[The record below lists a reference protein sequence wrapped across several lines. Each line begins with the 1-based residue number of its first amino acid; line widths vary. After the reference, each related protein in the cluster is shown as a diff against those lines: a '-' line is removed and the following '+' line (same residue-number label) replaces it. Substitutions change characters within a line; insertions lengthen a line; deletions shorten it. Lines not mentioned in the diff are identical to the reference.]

1 MKNTQS
7 TNGNRNSQLSNNERI
22 IKRTNQRRRKNRR
35 KKIIIR
41 SVLGLAFLCI
51 GVVVALMLFFNINKI
66 TVTGDTVYSTEEIIR
81 VSDVEIG
88 DNLIFLS
95 KTKLNNKIAEELP
108 YVRSVK
114 VKRKLPSTLELQV
127 TKTEGYMAIASDGY
141 FTLLDKSG
149 KVLERDLEIIG
160 ENIVLA
166 NLGEVTSANVGEIV
180 VLKNAKT
187 FEKLEKV
194 LAECE
199 NVKIKD
205 ITAIDLSDIY
215 NIKLVYQGRI
225 TLELGETN
233 DNNLHSKL
241 ALGKESIDI
250 QDKEN
255 NLYRGTINLTVD
267 GKGYLSPEVVTTE
280 PPTEEFSTENSEENS
295 TENTENKEEST
306 SESQNA

>member
-1 MKNTQS
+1 MKNTQP

-22 IKRTNQRRRKNRR
+22 IKRTNQRKRKNRR

-166 NLGEVTSANVGEIV
+166 NLGEVTSANVGETV

-280 PPTEEFSTENSEENS
+280 PPTEEISIENSKENS

>member
-1 MKNTQS
+1 MKNTQP

-22 IKRTNQRRRKNRR
+22 IKRTNQRKRKNRR

-41 SVLGLAFLCI
+41 SVLGFAFLCV

-66 TVTGDTVYSTEEIIR
+66 TVTGDAVYSTEEIIR
-81 VSDVEIG
+81 VSDIEIG

-95 KTKLNNKIAEELP
+95 KTRLNNKIAEELP

-114 VKRKLPSTLELQV
+114 VKRRLPSTLELQV
-127 TKTEGYMAIASDGY
+127 TKTEGYMAIASNGY

-149 KVLERDLEIIG
+149 KVLERDLETIG

-166 NLGEVTSANVGEIV
+166 NLGEVTSADVGEIV
-180 VLKNAKT
+180 VLKEIKV
-187 FEKLEKV
+187 FEKLIKV
-194 LAECE
+194 LAECD
-199 NVKIKD
+199 NLKIKD
-205 ITAIDLSDIY
+205 ITSIDLSDIY

-233 DNNLHSKL
+233 DSNLHSKL

-250 QDKEN
+250 QNKEN
-255 NLYRGTINLTVD
+255 DQYRGTINLTVD
-267 GKGYLSPEVVTTE
+267 GKGYLAPEVVVTE
-280 PPTEEFSTENSEENS
+280 PPTEKNPTENSA
-295 TENTENKEEST
+295 ENTESKEESEST
-306 SESQNA
+306 SQNT